1 VTSLHKALSVLTL
14 FLCLFAAVG
23 CEKEKTAEEDQ
34 ELYFHSNAENSDVP
48 TVILGVPAESD
59 TLVGEELVLEIRVKR
74 VTDLYGLA
82 FRIQYDP
89 DVLRFQ
95 EMNFTSLWKEKAVG
109 AAREPLPGLL
119 VGAVTLTGEAEGLQ
133 AEDATAAVLRFEV
146 LSKLESALSFVQG
159 RSILMASD
167 GIYNTG
173 VDWAGGELRLESKR

>member
-1 VTSLHKALSVLTL
+1 MTNVHRVSSFLTV

-23 CEKEKTAEEDQ
+23 CEKKKTGDADH
-34 ELYFHSNAENSDVP
+34 ELHFHANAENSDVP

-89 DVLRFQ
+89 AVLSFQ
-95 EMNFTSLWKEKAVG
+95 DMTISSLWKENAVG

-119 VGAVTLTGEAEGLQ
+119 AGAVTLTGEAEGLQ
-133 AEDATAAVLRFEV
+133 AQDATAAVLRFEV
-146 LSKLESALSFVQG
+146 LSRLESALSFVPG

-167 GIYNTG
+167 GVYITG
-173 VDWAGGELRLESKR
+173 VDWAGGELRFESRK